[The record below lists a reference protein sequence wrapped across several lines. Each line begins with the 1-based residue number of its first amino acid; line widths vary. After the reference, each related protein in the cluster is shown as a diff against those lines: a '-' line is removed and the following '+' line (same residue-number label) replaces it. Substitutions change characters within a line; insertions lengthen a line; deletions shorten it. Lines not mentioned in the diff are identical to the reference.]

1 MRVFGRILFLASLIF
16 QGCSEE
22 DSDSVDSV
30 QGGALDRSR
39 KIRDLES
46 EVESLR
52 WENIRLALKIETIDG
67 ASLVMDRVTGL
78 WHNDVSREPFTGMI
92 LEKYPDQ
99 SPRAEAG
106 FLKGKKDGMER
117 FWFPKR
123 ILKSEGQWFDGKE
136 NGIFRE
142 WDERGKLIR
151 VARYKNGQL
160 IENLM
165 D

>member
-1 MRVFGRILFLASLIF
+1 MNDESVWPYFVSCVPDFSRLFGGGFRFRRF
-16 QGCSEE
+16 GPR
-22 DSDSVDSV
+22 
-30 QGGALDRSR
+30 GALDRSR

-106 FLKGKKDGMER
+106 F
-117 FWFPKR
+117 
-123 ILKSEGQWFDGKE
+123 
-136 NGIFRE
+136 
-142 WDERGKLIR
+142 
-151 VARYKNGQL
+151 
-160 IENLM
+160 
-165 D
+165 

>member
-1 MRVFGRILFLASLIF
+1 M
-16 QGCSEE
+16 
-22 DSDSVDSV
+22 
-30 QGGALDRSR
+30 
-39 KIRDLES
+39 
-46 EVESLR
+46 ESLR

-117 FWFPKR
+117 FWYPER

-142 WDERGKLIR
+142 WDEQGKLIR
-151 VARYKNGQL
+151 VVRYKNGQL

-165 D
+165 N